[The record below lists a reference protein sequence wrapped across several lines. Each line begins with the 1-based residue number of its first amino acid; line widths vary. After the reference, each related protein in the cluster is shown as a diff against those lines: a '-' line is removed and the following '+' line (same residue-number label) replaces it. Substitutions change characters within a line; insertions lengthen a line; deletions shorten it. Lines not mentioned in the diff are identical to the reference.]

1 MAIVKDM
8 DLAKAVFSDNSNQ
21 IQELQKQIELGE
33 KKVAEMSKIIEEQ
46 KVETK
51 SINLCVRDG
60 NLGKTATDM
69 IGNSRDNQVLSLI
82 SKS

>member
-46 KVETK
+46 KARIAELEQK
-51 SINLCVRDG
+51 IEDL
-60 NLGKTATDM
+60 KTATENLFL
-69 IGNSRDNQVLSLI
+69 GVW
-82 SKS
+82 